1 MGALIT
7 AKENFHAVSLSGG
20 KDSTCLLL
28 LMIER
33 GLPIDAVIWADTGM
47 EFPEMYGHISKVDEH
62 LYRERWTCRLQAAL
76 GEDFLV
82 LEEGLPGR
90 TTVFDDPVEE
100 SLSALP
106 YLYPCLMSHAPVS
119 LLVVML
125 GTNDT
130 KERLG
135 ANACAIGK
143 GLRRLVRKAQSIDC
157 WAGGQP
163 NLLIVAPPAI
173 GKGVERSPVAQE
185 MGLGCVEKS
194 LRLPGQFRAVA
205 AETRCHFLDANA
217 LGLAH
222 NPIDFMHLT
231 RESHARLAAAL
242 AERIPTLF

>member
-1 MGALIT
+1 MKRHIVCLGDSNTHGYCADP
-7 AKENFHAVSLSGG
+7 ADCADGSLRRFNES
-20 KDSTCLLL
+20 
-28 LMIER
+28 
-33 GLPIDAVIWADTGM
+33 
-47 EFPEMYGHISKVDEH
+47 
-62 LYRERWTCRLQAAL
+62 ERWTCRLQAAL

-205 AETRCHFLDANA
+205 AETRCHSLDANA

>member
-1 MGALIT
+1 MKRHIVCLGDSNTHGYCADP
-7 AKENFHAVSLSGG
+7 ADCADGSLRRFNES
-20 KDSTCLLL
+20 
-28 LMIER
+28 
-33 GLPIDAVIWADTGM
+33 
-47 EFPEMYGHISKVDEH
+47 
-62 LYRERWTCRLQAAL
+62 ERWTCRLQAAL

-194 LRLPGQFRAVA
+194 LRLPGQFRAWRTTPLTSCTSPVRA
-205 AETRCHFLDANA
+205 TPGWPPRWPSGFPHCSEPTGPANCRRACDKKEAPSWPQAFLIRKTTS
-217 LGLAH
+217 GV
-222 NPIDFMHLT
+222 
-231 RESHARLAAAL
+231 
-242 AERIPTLF
+242 

>member
-1 MGALIT
+1 MMCKRKCKMKVICFGDSNTYGYDPRGYFGGRYGADCRWVDILAAETGWTISNMEQNGREIPVAAPAFPDDTDLLI
-7 AKENFHAVSLSGG
+7 
-20 KDSTCLLL
+20 
-28 LMIER
+28 
-33 GLPIDAVIWADTGM
+33 
-47 EFPEMYGHISKVDEH
+47 
-62 LYRERWTCRLQAAL
+62 
-76 GEDFLV
+76 
-82 LEEGLPGR
+82 
-90 TTVFDDPVEE
+90 
-100 SLSALP
+100 
-106 YLYPCLMSHAPVS
+106 
-119 LLVVML
+119 VML

-205 AETRCHFLDANA
+205 AETRCHFLDALNESRSS
-217 LGLAH
+217 LGSRS
-222 NPIDFMHLT
+222 FMY
-231 RESHARLAAAL
+231 
-242 AERIPTLF
+242 

>member
-1 MGALIT
+1 MKRHIVCLGDSNTHGYCADP
-7 AKENFHAVSLSGG
+7 ADCADGSLRRFNES
-20 KDSTCLLL
+20 
-28 LMIER
+28 
-33 GLPIDAVIWADTGM
+33 
-47 EFPEMYGHISKVDEH
+47 
-62 LYRERWTCRLQAAL
+62 ERWTCRLQAAL

-217 LGLAH
+217 LGLAWRTT
-222 NPIDFMHLT
+222 PLT
-231 RESHARLAAAL
+231 SCTSPVRATPGWPPRWPSGFPHCSEPVQARRTVAGPVTKRRPLHG
-242 AERIPTLF
+242 RRHF

>member
-1 MGALIT
+1 MKRHIVCLGDSNTHGYCADP
-7 AKENFHAVSLSGG
+7 ADCADGSLRRFNES
-20 KDSTCLLL
+20 
-28 LMIER
+28 
-33 GLPIDAVIWADTGM
+33 
-47 EFPEMYGHISKVDEH
+47 
-62 LYRERWTCRLQAAL
+62 ERWTCRLQAAL

-185 MGLGCVEKS
+185 MGLGCVVRGREVKIKG
-194 LRLPGQFRAVA
+194 P
-205 AETRCHFLDANA
+205 LDANA

>member
-1 MGALIT
+1 MKRHIVCLGDSNTHGYCADP
-7 AKENFHAVSLSGG
+7 ADCADGSLRRFNES
-20 KDSTCLLL
+20 
-28 LMIER
+28 
-33 GLPIDAVIWADTGM
+33 
-47 EFPEMYGHISKVDEH
+47 
-62 LYRERWTCRLQAAL
+62 ERWTCRLQAAL

-82 LEEGLPGR
+82 LEEGLPRR

-135 ANACAIGK
+135 AN
-143 GLRRLVRKAQSIDC
+143 
-157 WAGGQP
+157 
-163 NLLIVAPPAI
+163 
-173 GKGVERSPVAQE
+173 AQE

>member
-1 MGALIT
+1 MKRHIVCLGDSNTHGYCADP
-7 AKENFHAVSLSGG
+7 ADCADGSLRRFNES
-20 KDSTCLLL
+20 
-28 LMIER
+28 
-33 GLPIDAVIWADTGM
+33 
-47 EFPEMYGHISKVDEH
+47 
-62 LYRERWTCRLQAAL
+62 ERWTCRLQAAL

-194 LRLPGQFRAVA
+194 LRLPGQFRTPMPLAWRTTPLTSCTSPVRATPGWPPRWPSGFPHCSEPVQARRTVA
-205 AETRCHFLDANA
+205 GPVTKRRPLHGRRHF
-217 LGLAH
+217 
-222 NPIDFMHLT
+222 
-231 RESHARLAAAL
+231 
-242 AERIPTLF
+242 

>member
-1 MGALIT
+1 MCSSDL
-7 AKENFHAVSLSGG
+7 
-20 KDSTCLLL
+20 
-28 LMIER
+28 
-33 GLPIDAVIWADTGM
+33 
-47 EFPEMYGHISKVDEH
+47 
-62 LYRERWTCRLQAAL
+62 
-76 GEDFLV
+76 
-82 LEEGLPGR
+82 
-90 TTVFDDPVEE
+90 
-100 SLSALP
+100 
-106 YLYPCLMSHAPVS
+106 S

>member
-1 MGALIT
+1 MKRHIVCLGDSNTHGYCADP
-7 AKENFHAVSLSGG
+7 ADCADGSLRRFNES
-20 KDSTCLLL
+20 
-28 LMIER
+28 
-33 GLPIDAVIWADTGM
+33 
-47 EFPEMYGHISKVDEH
+47 
-62 LYRERWTCRLQAAL
+62 ERWTCRLQAAL

-106 YLYPCLMSHAPVS
+106 YLYPCLMSHARCPCWWS
-119 LLVVML
+119 CWAPTIPRS
-125 GTNDT
+125 GWAPTPAPSA
-130 KERLG
+130 R
-135 ANACAIGK
+135 ACA
-143 GLRRLVRKAQSIDC
+143 RLVRKAQSIDC

-185 MGLGCVEKS
+185 MGLGCVENPAPA
-194 LRLPGQFRAVA
+194 RQFRAVA

-217 LGLAH
+217 LAWRTT
-222 NPIDFMHLT
+222 PLT
-231 RESHARLAAAL
+231 SCTSPVRATPAGPPAL

>member
-1 MGALIT
+1 
-7 AKENFHAVSLSGG
+7 
-20 KDSTCLLL
+20 
-28 LMIER
+28 
-33 GLPIDAVIWADTGM
+33 
-47 EFPEMYGHISKVDEH
+47 
-62 LYRERWTCRLQAAL
+62 
-76 GEDFLV
+76 
-82 LEEGLPGR
+82 
-90 TTVFDDPVEE
+90 
-100 SLSALP
+100 
-106 YLYPCLMSHAPVS
+106 
-119 LLVVML
+119 ML

>member
-1 MGALIT
+1 MKRHIVCLGDSNTHGYCADP
-7 AKENFHAVSLSGG
+7 ADCADGSLRRFNES
-20 KDSTCLLL
+20 
-28 LMIER
+28 
-33 GLPIDAVIWADTGM
+33 
-47 EFPEMYGHISKVDEH
+47 
-62 LYRERWTCRLQAAL
+62 ERWTCRLQAAL

-157 WAGGQP
+157 WAG
-163 NLLIVAPPAI
+163 
-173 GKGVERSPVAQE
+173 SPT
-185 MGLGCVEKS
+185 
-194 LRLPGQFRAVA
+194 F
-205 AETRCHFLDANA
+205 
-217 LGLAH
+217 
-222 NPIDFMHLT
+222 
-231 RESHARLAAAL
+231 
-242 AERIPTLF
+242 